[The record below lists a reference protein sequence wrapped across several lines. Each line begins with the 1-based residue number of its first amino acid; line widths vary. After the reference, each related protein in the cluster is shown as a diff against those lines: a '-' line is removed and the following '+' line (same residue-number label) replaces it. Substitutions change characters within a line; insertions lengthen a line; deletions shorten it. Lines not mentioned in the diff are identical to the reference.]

1 MPTGMTFTDISAI
14 LASINKAAT
23 GQELDSPIINTAD
36 FVSVATA
43 TLLTGYDNLCNAI
56 SQVMT
61 RTMFAVRPYTPQFR
75 ALQMD
80 GSAYGNHER
89 KINYIDTEPVKDV
102 SYSLPVDGTSTGVD
116 PFEVHRPKVLQTNF
130 YGQVNYSRVY
140 SQGRVQLNAAFTGPD
155 QLAEFWAAFA
165 MHYSNMRAQ
174 DDENMCRNLIAN
186 YMGGLTKTTPTA
198 VYYLLD
204 EYNAQ
209 TGKSLTSTS
218 VYAPENFPDFA
229 RFAYA
234 RIKDVSDLL
243 QARSIN
249 NHQNWQI
256 GGATYNIMRHTPKSM
271 QHLYLFS
278 QTQHQINAR
287 VLSDTFHDNR
297 LEYGAFEMVPFWQN
311 IDDRDAV
318 QVTPIYTATDGTQK
332 TDGGNVGLANI
343 FAFIHDRDAIG
354 YTPIAANMDS
364 IYNPRGQYT
373 NFWGH
378 YGYRWYNDFTENS
391 ALFLLTSADVTAP
404 AAMSAAATTMKKS
417 LKITDPEPNAAAK

>member
-14 LASINKAAT
+14 LAAINKAAT

-89 KINYIDTEPVKDV
+89 KINYIDTEPVEDV
-102 SYSLPVDGTSTGVD
+102 SYSLPTDGTSTGVD
-116 PFEVHRPKVLQTNF
+116 PFPVHRPKVLQTNF

-140 SQGRVQLNAAFTGPD
+140 SQGRVQLNAAFVGPD
-155 QLAEFWAAFA
+155 QLAEFWTAFA

-174 DDENMCRNLIAN
+174 DDENLCRNLIAN
-186 YMGGLTKTTPTA
+186 FMGGLTKTTPSA

-209 TGKSLTSTS
+209 TGKSLTATS

-234 RIKDVSDLL
+234 RIKDVSDML

-256 GGATYNIMRHTPKSM
+256 GGTTFNIMRHTPKAM

-311 IDDRDAV
+311 IDDRDTV

-332 TDGGNVGLANI
+332 TDGGNVALANI

-404 AAMSAAATTMKKS
+404 AAMAAAATTMKKS
-417 LKITDPEPNAAAK
+417 LKITDPNPSTAAT

>member
-14 LASINKAAT
+14 LAAINKAAT
-23 GQELDSPIINTAD
+23 GQELDSPIIKTAD

-102 SYSLPVDGTSTGVD
+102 SYSLPADGTSTGAD

-155 QLAEFWAAFA
+155 QLAEFWTAFA

-174 DDENMCRNLIAN
+174 DDENLCRNLIAN
-186 YMGGLTKTTPTA
+186 YMGGLTKTAPTA

-209 TGKSLTSTS
+209 TGKSLTATS

-249 NHQNWQI
+249 NHQNWTI
-256 GGATYNIMRHTPKSM
+256 GGTTFNIMRHTPKAL

-287 VLSDTFHDNR
+287 VLSDTFHD
-297 LEYGAFEMVPFWQN
+297 LQ
-311 IDDRDAV
+311 
-318 QVTPIYTATDGTQK
+318 
-332 TDGGNVGLANI
+332 
-343 FAFIHDRDAIG
+343 HH
-354 YTPIAANMDS
+354 AAYPQS
-364 IYNPRGQYT
+364 
-373 NFWGH
+373 
-378 YGYRWYNDFTENS
+378 
-391 ALFLLTSADVTAP
+391 
-404 AAMSAAATTMKKS
+404 SAAS
-417 LKITDPEPNAAAK
+417 LSVQPDPAPDQRPCSVRHVPRQSARIRRVRDGAVLAVHRRPRRYPGVADLHRGGRHAEDRRRQRGSCEHFRFRPRPRRNRVHAHCREHGFHLQPARPVHQLLGPLRLSVV

>member
-14 LASINKAAT
+14 LAEINKAAT
-23 GQELDSPIINTAD
+23 GQELTSPIINTAD

-56 SQVMT
+56 SQVQT
-61 RTMFAVRPYTPQFR
+61 RTTFAVRPYNPQFR

-80 GSAYGNHER
+80 GSAYGNHTR
-89 KINYIDTEPVKDV
+89 KINYIDTLPVKDM
-102 SYSLPVDGTSTGVD
+102 SYNLPEDGTSTGVD
-116 PFEVHRPKVLQTNF
+116 PFEVHKPKVLQTNF

-140 SQGRVQLNAAFTGPD
+140 SQGKVQLNAAFTGPE
-155 QLAEFWAAFA
+155 QLMEFWAAFT

-174 DDENMCRNLIAN
+174 DDENLCRNLIAN

-204 EYNAQ
+204 EYNAM
-209 TGKSLTSTS
+209 TGGSLTATD
-218 VYAPENFPDFA
+218 VYKPENFPDFA
-229 RFAYA
+229 RFAYG
-234 RIKDVSDLL
+234 RIKDVSDML

-256 GGATYNIMRHTPKSM
+256 SGTTYNIMRHTPKAM

-297 LEYGAFEMVPFWQN
+297 LEYGSFEMVPFWQN
-311 IDDRDAV
+311 IDERDTI
-318 QVTPIYTATDGTQK
+318 QVTPIYTASDGTQK

-354 YTPIAANMDS
+354 YTPIAANVDS
-364 IYNPRGQYT
+364 IYNPRAQYT

-391 ALFLLTSADVTAP
+391 ALFLLTSADVSAP
-404 AAMSAAATTMKKS
+404 AALSEAATQMKAS
-417 LKITDPEPNAAAK
+417 MNITDPDPDKAAK